1 MIGANTRPMT
11 KITPTVD
18 GPSAT
23 RASVAEMTTGM
34 ARKASVMRISTS
46 STAPLKYPA
55 TSPIEVP
62 RTVPNSVARGATTRI
77 PRAPWITRDRTSRP
91 SESVPKRWSREGGRS
106 LCRTSGAI
114 GSCGAI
120 WLAKRAQATQKSR
133 TRPPTI
139 TVGDRLI
146 RRRRSSVASRRCS
159 AAVLVTGAVA
169 TALISWSFGAAK
181 SNARIDQ
188 RVADVGHE
196 RGSQID
202 DPDQHDRGLEERE
215 IPLQRRRE
223 KHTPQALEVEHEPNH
238 NRAAY
243 QITQRRR
250 DHCDRRHQRVAEH
263 VAHHDRAPGQALQ
276 YCGSRVVGVQR
287 LDHP

>member
-1 MIGANTRPMT
+1 MIGAKTRPIT
-11 KITPTVD
+11 KITPRVD

-23 RASVAEMTTGM
+23 RASVARMITGM
-34 ARKASVMRISTS
+34 ARKAAVMRMSTS
-46 STAPLKYPA
+46 STTPLKYPA

-77 PRAPWITRDRTSRP
+77 PRAPWMTRDRTSRP

-120 WLAKRAQATQKSR
+120 WLANRAQATQKSR
-133 TRPPTI
+133 TSPPTT
-139 TVGDRLI
+139 TVGDRRI

-169 TALISWSFGAAK
+169 TALMSWSLGAAQA
-181 SNARIDQ
+181 NPWIDQ

-196 RGSQID
+196 RGRQID
-202 DPDQHDRGLEERE
+202 DPDQHDRSLEERKV
-215 IPLQRRRE
+215 PLQRRRE
-223 KHTPQALEVEHEPNH
+223 KHTPQALVVEHELDYDQ
-238 NRAAY
+238 AAN
-243 QITQRRR
+243 QIAQLRG
-250 DHCDRRHQRVAEH
+250 DHCD
-263 VAHHDRAPGQALQ
+263 G
-276 YCGSRVVGVQR
+276 
-287 LDHP
+287 